1 MEIYLFNRVFIACFL
16 LSLSACSKK
25 AESIK
30 VNFGTITESVYASGI
45 IKSQNQYQVFAP
57 VNGILETIFVAED
70 DYVNKGQVLF
80 VISNEISKLSRE
92 NAQLLANFNDFEGN
106 SNKLKELKLNID
118 FSKNKM
124 LLDSIN
130 FKRQK
135 SLFEEKIIS
144 KSQFEQSELL
154 FQNSNAQYN
163 SSLIKYSDLKKQL
176 NFSDE
181 QAKRNLQI
189 SEKSESDFIIKSEL
203 RGKVYS
209 ILKEKGEMV
218 NTQTPIAVVGR
229 ASDFLIEMQIDEND
243 IVRIKKGQKIIIHM
257 DSYKSKTF
265 EAVVVKINPFLNERS
280 KTFTVEAKFVN
291 MPEVLYPNLSLEAN
305 IIIFEQNNTITIPR
319 KYLIDNNF
327 VMKKSGEKVKV
338 RKGLLDFEKVEI
350 LSGITKNDYL
360 IIPVE

>member
-1 MEIYLFNRVFIACFL
+1 MEMYLFKRVFIVGFL

-25 AESIK
+25 TESTK
-30 VNFGTITESVYASGI
+30 VDFGTITESVYASGI
-45 IKSQNQYQVFAP
+45 IKSQDQYQVFAS
-57 VNGILETIFVAED
+57 VNGILETIFISEGD
-70 DYVNKGQVLF
+70 DVNKNQVLF
-80 VISNEISKLSRE
+80 SISNETSKLSRE

-106 SNKLKELKLNID
+106 SSKLKDLKLNID
-118 FSKNKM
+118 FSKIKM
-124 LLDSIN
+124 LSDSIN

-135 SLFEEKIIS
+135 SLFEQKIIS

-154 FQNSNAQYN
+154 YQNSKTQYN
-163 SSLIKYSDLKKQL
+163 SALIKYNDLKKQL
-176 NFSDE
+176 NFADQ

-189 SEKSESDFIIKSEL
+189 SEKLESDFIIKSEL
-203 RGKVYS
+203 EGKVYS

-218 NTQTPIAVVGR
+218 NTQTPIAIVGQ
-229 ASDFLIEMQIDEND
+229 ASDFLVEMQIDEND

-305 IIIFEQNNTITIPR
+305 IIILEKNNTMTIPR
-319 KYLIDNNF
+319 KFLIDNNF

-338 RKGLLDFEKVEI
+338 KTGLMDFEKVEI